1 MPVVKDGMLYDK
13 YMKENNDKDNED
25 ASVETVA
32 EVSNGFVEPELESK
46 YKFRVQEPYEL
57 NPNLHSMS
65 DEDEDDIFDA
75 RDQNGDET
83 VHLLE
88 DRTVFVNK
96 KNAGYPVN
104 ICEST
109 LTEFMSKM
117 DEKIQKDVDEVECK
131 NENLEEVVSS
141 LDKQVVFPM
150 GERDPGEKYGTVCS
164 LTWKHFVL
172 IICLVAVIVP
182 TIYFIHFKNEHDM
195 HHPHESVHD
204 NVTKP
209 PLPE

>member
-1 MPVVKDGMLYDK
+1 MQGKPTAAATTAARCG
-13 YMKENNDKDNED
+13 
-25 ASVETVA
+25 ASSSSVET
-32 EVSNGFVEPELESK
+32 ETDSK
-46 YKFRVQEPYEL
+46 YKFRVQAPYEL
-57 NPNLHSMS
+57 DPHLHSMS
-65 DEDEDDIFDA
+65 DDEDEDDIYDI
-75 RDQNGDET
+75 RDHNGGDGER

-88 DRTVFVNK
+88 DRSTFVNK
-96 KNAGYPVN
+96 KHAGYPVN

-109 LTEFMSKM
+109 LTEFMSKI

-150 GERDPGEKYGTVCS
+150 GERDPREKYGTVCS

-182 TIYFIHFKNEHDM
+182 TMYFIHYKNEHDV
-195 HHPHESVHD
+195 HHPNHAHGLD
-204 NVTKP
+204 NVTNP
-209 PLPE
+209 PQR